1 MKVVQSA
8 NNKRLTFYWKK
19 KNKHK
24 NSPMLGVIDYSKKY
38 RKNAQKK
45 IDHKKYTVIG
55 INCKLLMIFKN

>member
-1 MKVVQSA
+1 
-8 NNKRLTFYWKK
+8 
-19 KNKHK
+19 
-24 NSPMLGVIDYSKKY
+24 MLGVIDYSKKY